1 MTGQAGFDM
10 MEPQTRKPGRF
21 CPGSGNDTESVI
33 IMYYLIRESL
43 TPCEPEDI
51 ASGGAQYV
59 AVLTP
64 EEWQQRGESFD
75 LLIDMDMDITPPRE
89 TKAVVNQDSLTGS
102 FCIPDRSWIDGP
114 RRSFSFALDEKGIIL
129 VDGSGYAEELV
140 QSICRTKKWR
150 LPSLERF
157 LYDLLETTIGQD
169 LALLEKSE
177 HQLNQLEEAILRG
190 EVDSYPA
197 KMNDIRGNLLDLRVH
212 YEQLI
217 DLAQELQEN
226 ENGFFREENLRYIHL
241 FMNYITRR
249 HSSAASLRDYAMQ
262 VRDLYDAQLGVR
274 QNRIMT
280 LLTVVTTI
288 FMPLTLIAGWYGMNF
303 RYMPELDWRWSYPV
317 VLVVSVLI
325 VVFCLVLFKKKKW
338 M

>member
-1 MTGQAGFDM
+1 M
-10 MEPQTRKPGRF
+10 MKPQTRKPGRS
-21 CPGSGNDTESVI
+21 CPGSGTDTKRVI

-102 FCIPDRSWIDGP
+102 FCIPDRSRIDGP

-226 ENGFFREENLRYIHL
+226 ENGFFREENLRY
-241 FMNYITRR
+241 
-249 HSSAASLRDYAMQ
+249 
-262 VRDLYDAQLGVR
+262 
-274 QNRIMT
+274 
-280 LLTVVTTI
+280 
-288 FMPLTLIAGWYGMNF
+288 F
-303 RYMPELDWRWSYPV
+303 RVCSTNQKHNKFNV
-317 VLVVSVLI
+317 
-325 VVFCLVLFKKKKW
+325 
-338 M
+338 

>member
-1 MTGQAGFDM
+1 M
-10 MEPQTRKPGRF
+10 
-21 CPGSGNDTESVI
+21 
-33 IMYYLIRESL
+33 
-43 TPCEPEDI
+43 
-51 ASGGAQYV
+51 
-59 AVLTP
+59 LTP

-197 KMNDIRGNLLDLRVH
+197 KMNDIRAICWTCVSTMSSS
-212 YEQLI
+212 LI
-217 DLAQELQEN
+217 WPRN
-226 ENGFFREENLRYIHL
+226 CRK
-241 FMNYITRR
+241 TRTA
-249 HSSAASLRDYAMQ
+249 SSGKKTCA
-262 VRDLYDAQLGVR
+262 
-274 QNRIMT
+274 
-280 LLTVVTTI
+280 I
-288 FMPLTLIAGWYGMNF
+288 FICSPSG
-303 RYMPELDWRWSYPV
+303 
-317 VLVVSVLI
+317 
-325 VVFCLVLFKKKKW
+325 
-338 M
+338 

>member
-1 MTGQAGFDM
+1 
-10 MEPQTRKPGRF
+10 
-21 CPGSGNDTESVI
+21 
-33 IMYYLIRESL
+33 MYYLIRESL
-43 TPCEPEDI
+43 TPCKSEDL

-64 EEWQQRGESFD
+64 EEWQQRRESFD
-75 LLIDMDMDITPPRE
+75 MLIDMDMETAPPRE

-102 FCIPDRSWIDGP
+102 FCIPDRAQIGGP
-114 RRSFSFALDEKGIIL
+114 CRSFSFALDEKGIVL

-197 KMNDIRGNLLDLRVH
+197 KMNDI
-212 YEQLI
+212 
-217 DLAQELQEN
+217 
-226 ENGFFREENLRYIHL
+226 FFREENLRYFNMFTERVIRL
-241 FMNYITRR
+241 QATVTGQREYVTQ
-249 HSSAASLRDYAMQ
+249 LRDLIQ
-262 VRDLYDAQLGVR
+262 SQLEER

-280 LLTVVTTI
+280 VLTVITSI
-288 FMPLTLIAGWYGMNF
+288 FLPLTLIAGWYGMNF